1 MVEDINNYIEKRYYK
16 EVNWYDKKATYY
28 KKWTQFFNIVT
39 IFMGALTPIFA
50 ALNYQIATIIFAA
63 IVTISLGLLKF
74 YKCEEHWHNY
84 RTICETLKK
93 EENYFKYRINGY
105 STVQEPERL
114 FVERVESLI
123 SRENTLWSSTIK
135 ATVKTDSSE
144 KKE

>member
-1 MVEDINNYIEKRYYK
+1 MVEDIEEYIENRYK
-16 EVNWYDKKATYY
+16 SQVQWYDKKAIYY
-28 KKWTQFFNIVT
+28 KFCTQIFNVIT
-39 IFMGALTPIFA
+39 IFFGALTPIVA
-50 ALNYQIATIIFAA
+50 ALDHRIITIILAS

-84 RTICETLKK
+84 RTTCETLKK

-105 STVQEPERL
+105 STAQEPEKL

-135 ATVKTDSSE
+135 ATE
-144 KKE
+144 KNVLPEKRD